1 MEKQFSIGNP
11 PHTKGVVCAFVLF
24 LLAYAVL
31 PLRSELPVIGD
42 LSDVVWKGGHP
53 VYPHY
58 SVTFHPSSQYI
69 AGHYG
74 GLGTYVEWMEIA
86 DSTKKVWRF
95 PGTLP
100 QFSKSG
106 KYLGYSYYSFKGE
119 GGYDES
125 GVKILE
131 FKVDTIAKADSIV
144 FWKRWYEISGGDYS
158 PLFVIFPDE
167 KTIAIGTAG
176 GEGKDFGTRINL
188 YNIETGELIRSKK
201 VFKPFSDGTLALIY
215 EMAYIPNN
223 RIIFRVYKSPLRTS
237 PRVEKTMIWDLE
249 KDTIM
254 ETWWRFPVA
263 VSFDER
269 FFACAG
275 GSGRTATVYDLTTG
289 QEVGFVP
296 AIKSN
301 MGVEGLA
308 LSPEGRYLMFVFSG
322 EGGDPTP
329 NYINIWDV
337 TLGKMVYVI
346 PRRLA
351 GYSCAFSPD
360 GRYLAIGYTIF
371 LLDFEKIKRKIE
383 MASVPQPPQ
392 PLVATIIYP
401 NPTHD
406 VVQVKFTLDKSAP
419 TVIKIVDLA
428 GKEVKTIE
436 DKILPEGEYVYTI
449 DLTKVVSGAYY
460 LQINAGT
467 KNFNEQ
473 IVVSH

>member
-1 MEKQFSIGNP
+1 MEKQLSFGDSPNA
-11 PHTKGVVCAFVLF
+11 KGIACILVLF
-24 LLAYAVL
+24 LLAFAVL

-42 LSDVVWKGGHP
+42 ISDTVWQGGDP
-53 VYPHY
+53 DWPHY
-58 SVTFHPSSQYI
+58 SVTFHPSSRYI

-74 GLGTYVEWMEIA
+74 GHGSYVEWMEIA
-86 DSTKKVWRF
+86 DSTRKLWRF
-95 PGTLP
+95 PGALP

-106 KYLGYSYYSFKGE
+106 KYLGYTYYSYKGE
-119 GGYDES
+119 GGYDEG

-144 FWKRWYEISGGDYS
+144 FWKRWYEISVDYS
-158 PLFVIFPDE
+158 PLYVIFPDE
-167 KTIAIGTAG
+167 KTIAICTAE
-176 GEGKDFGTRINL
+176 GEGRDFGTRINL

-201 VFKPFSDGTLALIY
+201 VFNPFSDGTFPLIY
-215 EMAYIPNN
+215 SMAYIPNN
-223 RIIFRVYKSPLRTS
+223 KIIFYLYKSEKKTS
-237 PRVEKTMIWDLE
+237 PRVNKTMIWDLE

-269 FFACAG
+269 YFACVG

-360 GRYLAIGYTIF
+360 GKYFAIGYSIF
-371 LLDFEKIKRKIE
+371 IFDFEKIKRRIE
-383 MASVPQPPQ
+383 AASVSQPLQ

-406 VVQVKFTLDKSAP
+406 VVQVKFSLDKATP
-419 TVIKIVDLA
+419 TVIKIVDLG

-436 DKILPEGEYVYTI
+436 DKILLEGEYVYTI
-449 DLTKVVSGAYY
+449 DLTKVASGAYY

-467 KNFNEQ
+467 KIFNEQ